1 MPFRVRRRSPRDGS
15 RETSL
20 PRCSGGWLAL
30 TACPLGVVRFRTRLR
45 GFPAP
50 DHPVRSG
57 WIFGPA
63 SPRDGPRELL
73 CLLWPLVSG
82 LGRAVRSRSAVSRGR
97 SCTGC
102 ERGTTP
108 SASTRPAPGRARA
121 RPPRRWTPPP
131 AGGETCIAAALARC
145 RASLP
150 GRSSGCPAAGWIS
163 WWAAAHRCAATGGV
177 DTGISLVPA
186 GNPCCRRTSS
196 SVRSLG
202 AEADIA
208 GARPRFP
215 GFDPLRPNGAT
226 RPTCSARV
234 GSIPHLGGLLRAPVP
249 RLLHLVPALAPLPF
263 PPRAPADRTWLP
275 SCAQ

>member
-50 DHPVRSG
+50 DHPVRGG

-121 RPPRRWTPPP
+121 RPPAAGHLPPQVAKP
-131 AGGETCIAAALARC
+131 ASRPRSRAAGHRC
-145 RASLP
+145 RAGRRVAPPP
-150 GRSSGCPAAGWIS
+150 GGSAGGPLRIAAPPPVGLTPVSPWFPPGTPAA
-163 WWAAAHRCAATGGV
+163 AE
-177 DTGISLVPA
+177 P
-186 GNPCCRRTSS
+186 PPP
-196 SVRSLG
+196 SVRWVPKPTSP
-202 AEADIA
+202 
-208 GARPRFP
+208 ARVHVFP

-263 PPRAPADRTWLP
+263 PPRAPADRDWLP
-275 SCAQ
+275 SLAR